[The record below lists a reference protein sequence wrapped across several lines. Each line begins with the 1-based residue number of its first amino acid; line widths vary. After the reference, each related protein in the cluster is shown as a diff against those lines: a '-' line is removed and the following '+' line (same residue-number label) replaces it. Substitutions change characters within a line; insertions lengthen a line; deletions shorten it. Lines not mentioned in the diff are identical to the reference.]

1 MTIPMIGEAT
11 NIRAA
16 RQRAAA
22 AAEKLFLPATL
33 PIYSA
38 DEMRPDQI
46 GTAILISIGGTRF
59 LLTAAHVLDECE
71 DAGMFAGADGQFVPI
86 SGRASITLK
95 VAGKREDDH
104 FDIAVIPL
112 EGELET
118 SLAGIAAVDEKSIDW
133 NPRPISGHL
142 FSAFGFPNTRNK
154 ITERSSTK
162 VKPEALQHTDH
173 IVDDPTSA
181 KKLPD
186 GGIHH
191 LHLGYGRRAN
201 DADGNAQN
209 AIKPRGMSG
218 GPLIDLGK
226 LSDPEVLEGRASTVP
241 KLVAIVTERGVGLN
255 LVCTKMSVVRKV
267 LEDTGRL

>member
-1 MTIPMIGEAT
+1 MIGKAT
-11 NIRAA
+11 NISEARKRAERAA
-16 RQRAAA
+16 D
-22 AAEKLFLPATL
+22 KLFLPATL
-33 PIYSA
+33 PIYSS
-38 DEMRPDQI
+38 DEKRPDQI
-46 GTAILISIGGTRF
+46 GTAALISVGGTRF
-59 LLTAAHVLDECE
+59 LLTAAHVLDECG

-86 SGRASITLK
+86 SGRASLTSK

-118 SLAGIAAVDEKSIDW
+118 SLAEIAAVDENSIDW
-133 NPRPISGHL
+133 NPGPTSGHL

-162 VKPEALQHTDH
+162 VKPEALRHTDR

-186 GGIHH
+186 GGTHH

-201 DADGNAQN
+201 DADGNAEN

-218 GPLIDLGK
+218 GPLVDLGK
-226 LSDPEVLEGRASTVP
+226 LSNPEVLENRASTMP
-241 KLVAIVTERGVGLN
+241 KLAGIVTERGVGLN

>member
-1 MTIPMIGEAT
+1 MTIPKIGEAT
-11 NIRAA
+11 NISAA
-16 RQRAAA
+16 RQNAAA
-22 AAEKLFLPATL
+22 AADKLFLPATL

-46 GTAILISIGGTRF
+46 GTATLISVGDLRF

-71 DAGMFAGADGQFVPI
+71 DGGMFTGVDGQFVPI
-86 SGRASITLK
+86 KGQASITSK
-95 VAGKREDDH
+95 VAGKRKDDH
-104 FDIAVIPL
+104 FDIADIPL
-112 EGELET
+112 GGEPET
-118 SLAGIAAVDEKSIDW
+118 ALAGIAAIDEKWIDW
-133 NPRPISGHL
+133 QPVPASGHL

-162 VKPEALQHTDH
+162 IKPEALQHTDC
-173 IVDDPTSA
+173 IVDDPGSA
-181 KKLPD
+181 KMLPD
-186 GGIHH
+186 GGAHH
-191 LHLGYGRRAN
+191 LHLSYGRRAN
-201 DADGNAQN
+201 DADGNIQN

-255 LVCTKMSVVRKV
+255 LVCTKMSVIRKI